1 MYQIDIEDL
10 RYSYPTSKG
19 DVLKGINLKVKE
31 GEFLSI
37 MGPTGA
43 GKSTLCLTLNGII
56 PHSLNGNLRGRV
68 KVAGMDINDH
78 SIPELTQKVGMVFQE
93 PESQLFCMTVGE
105 EVAFGPEN
113 LGVDPKEIRER
124 VDWALGVVRMK
135 EYQDSSPFKLSCGQ
149 KQRVAIAAA
158 LSMLPEILVLDEP
171 TSELDP
177 IGKTEVFSVVDDL
190 KKEQNMTIVMVEH
203 ESEEIARV
211 SDRVVVLEKGKI
223 ALEGSPRDVLSRV
236 DMLKKVKLSPPQ
248 VCEVADILNKKIDTF
263 FSFLTLKEA
272 EKSIKGLISRLPEGR
287 KSSKLEVKKSSFSY
301 INQKSPPHPVI
312 STKNLF
318 YAYEG
323 SEVEVLKDVNLE
335 VNQGEF
341 VAIIGQNGA
350 GKTTLVKHFNGI
362 FKPTRGEVI
371 IEGVNTKERT
381 IAELAKDVG
390 YIYQNPDHQMFC
402 STVEEEIAFGP
413 KNLGLPEDIIKQ
425 RVEEALKLSGLEE
438 VRKTPPSVL
447 GLSERRKVSLAS
459 IMSMR
464 PRILILDE
472 PTTGVDWKTS
482 IDIMEAVRRL
492 NEKGHT
498 IIMITHNMRIVAQY
512 AKRTVV
518 LCNGEILLDAST
530 REVFSQTEKLK
541 VTFLIPPQITQLGQA
556 LSASG
561 MPGDII
567 SCEEFCDNLFRWGVV
582 KREKTEVKN
591 GCYI

>member
-37 MGPTGA
+37 MGPTGT

-56 PHSLNGNLRGRV
+56 PHSLEGDLRGKV
-68 KVAGMDINDH
+68 KVAGMDIKNH
-78 SIPELTQKVGMVFQE
+78 SVPELTQKVGMVFQE
-93 PESQLFCMTVGE
+93 PESQLFCMTVWE

-113 LGVDPKEIRER
+113 LGVDPKEIKER

-135 EYQDSSPFKLSCGQ
+135 EYQDRSPFKLSCGQ

-158 LSMLPEILVLDEP
+158 LAMLPEILVLDEP

-177 IGKTEVFSVVDDL
+177 IGKMEVFSVVDDL
-190 KKEQNMTIVMVEH
+190 KKEQNMAIVMVEH

-211 SDRVVVLEKGKI
+211 SDRVVVLKEGKI
-223 ALEGSPRDVLSRV
+223 ILEGSPRDVLNKV
-236 DMLKKVKLSPPQ
+236 DMLKNARLSPPQ
-248 VCEVADILNKKIDTF
+248 VCEVADILNKKINTS

-272 EKSIKGLISRLPEGR
+272 EKSIKELVSKLPKAE
-287 KSSKLEVKKSSFSY
+287 KSSKSKEKKTSFSY
-301 INQKSPPHPVI
+301 IKQKSFPHSMI

-323 SEVEVLKDVNLE
+323 SGVEVLKDINLE

-362 FKPTRGEVI
+362 LKPTRGKVF

-381 IAELAKDVG
+381 IAELSKDVG
-390 YIYQNPDHQMFC
+390 YIYQNPDHQIFC
-402 STVEEEIAFGP
+402 PTVEEEIAFGP
-413 KNLGLPEDIIKQ
+413 KNLGLSEDIIKQ
-425 RVEEALKLSGLEE
+425 RAEEALKLSGLEE

-447 GLSERRKVSLAS
+447 GLGERRKVSLAS
-459 IMSMR
+459 VMSMR
-464 PRILILDE
+464 PRLLILDE

-482 IDIMEAVRRL
+482 IDFMEAVRKL

-498 IIMITHNMRIVAQY
+498 IIMITHNMRIVARY

-518 LCNGEILLDAST
+518 LCNGEVLLDAST
-530 REVFSQTEKLK
+530 RKVFSQTEKLK
-541 VTFLIPPQITQLGQA
+541 TTFLMPPQITQLGQA
-556 LSASG
+556 LYTLG
-561 MPGDII
+561 MPREIL
-567 SCEEFCDNLFRWGVV
+567 SCEEFCDNLFRL
-582 KREKTEVKN
+582 
-591 GCYI
+591 

>member
-10 RYSYPTSKG
+10 QYSYPTSKG
-19 DVLKGINLKVKE
+19 DVLKGINLKVEK

-56 PHSLNGNLRGRV
+56 PHSLEGDLRGRV

-93 PESQLFCMTVGE
+93 PESQLFCMTVWE

-113 LGVDPKEIRER
+113 LGVDPKEIKER
-124 VDWALGVVRMK
+124 IDWALGVVRMK
-135 EYQDSSPFKLSCGQ
+135 EYQDRSPFKLSCGQ

-158 LSMLPEILVLDEP
+158 LAMLPEILVLDEP

-177 IGKTEVFSVVDDL
+177 IGKMEVFSVVDDL
-190 KKEQNMTIVMVEH
+190 KKEQNMSIVMVEH

-211 SDRVVVLEKGKI
+211 SDRVIVLEKGEI
-223 ALEGSPRDVLSRV
+223 VLEGSPRDVLSKV
-236 DMLKKVKLSPPQ
+236 DMLRNVKLSPPQ
-248 VCEVADILNKKIDTF
+248 VCEVADILNKKINTS

-272 EKSIKGLISRLPEGR
+272 EKSIKELVSKLPKAE
-287 KSSKLEVKKSSFSY
+287 KSSKSKEKKTSFSY
-301 INQKSPPHPVI
+301 IKQEDSFHPMI

-323 SEVEVLKDVNLE
+323 SGVEVLKDINLE

-362 FKPTRGEVI
+362 LKPTRGKVF

-381 IAELAKDVG
+381 IAELSKDVG
-390 YIYQNPDHQMFC
+390 YIYQNPDHQIFC
-402 STVEEEIAFGP
+402 PTVEEEIAFGP
-413 KNLGLPEDIIKQ
+413 KNLGLSEDIIKQ
-425 RVEEALKLSGLEE
+425 RAEEALKLSGLED
-438 VRKTPPSVL
+438 VRKIPPSVL
-447 GLSERRKVSLAS
+447 GLGERRKVSLAS
-459 IMSMR
+459 VMSMR
-464 PRILILDE
+464 PRLLILDE

-482 IDIMEAVRRL
+482 IDFMEAVRKL

-498 IIMITHNMRIVAQY
+498 IIMITHNMRIVARY

-518 LCNGEILLDAST
+518 LCNGEVLLDAST
-530 REVFSQTEKLK
+530 RKVFSQTEKLK
-541 VTFLIPPQITQLGQA
+541 TTFLMPPQITQLGQA
-556 LSASG
+556 LYTLS
-561 MPGDII
+561 MPREVL
-567 SCEEFCDNLFRWGVV
+567 SCEEFCDNLFRSRV
-582 KREKTEVKN
+582 
-591 GCYI
+591 